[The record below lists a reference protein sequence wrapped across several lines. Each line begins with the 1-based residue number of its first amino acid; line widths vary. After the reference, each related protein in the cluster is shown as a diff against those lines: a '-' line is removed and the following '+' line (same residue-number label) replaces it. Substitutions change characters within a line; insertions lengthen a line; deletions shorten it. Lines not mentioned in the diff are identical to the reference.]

1 MKLTSEPILYQT
13 TLEVLPQKLTF
24 LQICT
29 ILEIYIMAK
38 IEKMTFIVKLKK
50 PVCRTPIKPVQKHK
64 NDVKFSR
71 KVKHLAKISLFL
83 KGE

>member
-1 MKLTSEPILYQT
+1 
-13 TLEVLPQKLTF
+13 
-24 LQICT
+24 
-29 ILEIYIMAK
+29 MAN

-50 PVCRTPIKPVQKHK
+50 PVCRTPIKPVQTHK

-71 KVKHLAKISLFL
+71 KVKHPAKMSYFL